1 MILSQTV
8 PISFLTP
15 QKRTFANSAMLVLCY
30 MQTVVDEFS
39 SNFSGLALGHGTV
52 DYLCADNKIGGWQ
65 TEDFL
70 PKYEK

>member
-1 MILSQTV
+1 
-8 PISFLTP
+8 
-15 QKRTFANSAMLVLCY
+15 MLVLCY